1 MLVDVVM
8 VVGHLLGAF
17 VLEKLIKI
25 VELRVDVR
33 LRTRWFYFHEER
45 IFDCSGLK
53 LRVCWQYWVR
63 SSVCLTFECMS
74 QDNLILMS
82 GATFGLIRECCQGI
96 LIVLIDTSHVM
107 KL

>member
-25 VELRVDVR
+25 VEHRVDVR

-45 IFDCSGLK
+45 IF
-53 LRVCWQYWVR
+53 
-63 SSVCLTFECMS
+63 
-74 QDNLILMS
+74 
-82 GATFGLIRECCQGI
+82 
-96 LIVLIDTSHVM
+96 
-107 KL
+107 